1 MDWFS
6 PFQFDF
12 MLVAFGVGAL
22 TSAVCAVFSCFLVL
36 KGWSLMGDAISHAI
50 LPGIV
55 VAYLLGVPLA
65 LGAFAS
71 GLLCASATG
80 YIRENSRLKEDTIMG
95 VVFTGFFAF
104 GLILFT
110 KVRSDQHL
118 LHILFGSLLGIP
130 DEQVIQ
136 TCALAGIALLVM
148 LLRRK
153 DLLLYCFDSGYA
165 ASIGLSVRR
174 LHYLMLS
181 LLALTIVASLQAVG
195 VILVISM
202 LITPGAIGFLLSRR
216 FSTMM
221 LIAVGVAVTSSL
233 LGVYLSFFLDA
244 STSASIVLVQSA
256 LFLAILLRSMVHR
269 SIV

>member
-1 MDWFS
+1 
-6 PFQFDF
+6 
-12 MLVAFGVGAL
+12 
-22 TSAVCAVFSCFLVL
+22 
-36 KGWSLMGDAISHAI
+36 MGDAISHAV

-55 VAYLLGVPLA
+55 IAYLIGIPLVV
-65 LGAFAS
+65 GAFVS
-71 GLLCASATG
+71 GLLCAGATG

-104 GLILFT
+104 GLVLFT
-110 KVRSDQHL
+110 KIESDQHL
-118 LHILFGSLLGIP
+118 THILFGSLLGIP
-130 DEQVIQ
+130 NEQVFQ
-136 TCALAGIALLVM
+136 VCSLAGFAMLIM

-165 ASIGLSVRR
+165 TSLGLNVRY

-202 LITPGAIGFLLSRR
+202 LITPGAVGFLLSQR

-221 LIAVGVAVTSSL
+221 LIAISVAVSSCFI
-233 LGVYLSFFLDA
+233 GIYLSFFLDA
-244 STSASIVLVQSA
+244 STSACIVLMQSA
-256 LFLAILLRSMVHR
+256 LFLAALQYKLPARKVR
-269 SIV
+269 